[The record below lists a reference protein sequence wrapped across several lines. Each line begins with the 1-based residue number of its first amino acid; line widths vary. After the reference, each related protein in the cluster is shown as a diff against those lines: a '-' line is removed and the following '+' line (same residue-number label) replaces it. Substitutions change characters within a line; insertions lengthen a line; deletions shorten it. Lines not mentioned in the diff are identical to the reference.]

1 MDLMRL
7 FAAVLVFCLAACA
20 PSVRSVTALAPEHS
34 PREVAGILSGETHLS
49 GEVLVVS
56 DILVPRGSTLVIH
69 PGTVL
74 RIRPSE
80 STKIDPEYL
89 SPATEILVRGRL
101 QVLGTAER
109 PVRFLPEKGG
119 AEEPAWAGIELD
131 RSGESLLNHA
141 EISGAETGIL
151 CIGASPVIR
160 GAVVTGCRYGVIAQ
174 EKSAPHLLDSRIENG
189 EGGIFCWREA
199 QPLLRGNR
207 IAGHEEEGVFIDDGS
222 TPRLEGNVI
231 TGNGIGVALYPDLS
245 FDLAQVR
252 GNTED
257 VRRLVREARP

>member
-1 MDLMRL
+1 MRL
-7 FAAVLVFCLAACA
+7 FAALLIACLAACA
-20 PSVRSVTALAPEHS
+20 PSPRGGSATSPPAS
-34 PREVAGILSGETHLS
+34 PREVAGILVGETHLS
-49 GEVLVVS
+49 GDVLVIS

-101 QVLGTAER
+101 QVLGTSGR
-109 PVRFLPEKGG
+109 PVRFLPEKSAGG
-119 AEEPAWAGIELD
+119 GEPAWSGLELD
-131 RSGESLLNHA
+131 RSEGSALDHL

-160 GAVVTGCRYGVIAQ
+160 KVVVTGCRYGIIAQ
-174 EKSAPHLLDSRIENG
+174 EKSAPQILDSRIENG
-189 EGGIFCWREA
+189 EGGVFCWREA

-207 IAGHEEEGVFIDDGS
+207 IAGHQEEGLFIDAGS
-222 TPRLEGNVI
+222 RPRLEENEI
-231 TGNGIGVALYPDLS
+231 TGNGIGVALYAPDL
-245 FDLAQVR
+245 FDPSQFR
-252 GNTED
+252 GNAED
-257 VRRLVREARP
+257 MRRLGGEGMP